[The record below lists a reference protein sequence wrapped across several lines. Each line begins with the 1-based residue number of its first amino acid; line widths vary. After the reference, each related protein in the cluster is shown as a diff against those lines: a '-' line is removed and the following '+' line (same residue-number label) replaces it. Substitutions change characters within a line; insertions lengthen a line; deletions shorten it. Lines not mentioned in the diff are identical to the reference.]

1 MLPRVLEAEV
11 MDAAADAVDYD
22 AMDFAAVNAAF
33 ADDFVR
39 HFGTA
44 SGHVLDVG
52 TGTARIPIEIAKRSP
67 ATITAVDLSED
78 MLALGRKNVATAGL
92 TSRITLQRVDAKGM
106 PYPDGTFDAVVSN
119 SIVHHIPDP
128 SPFVREVVRLVK
140 SGGAIFVRDLFRP
153 PDRATLD
160 RLVEAY
166 AANDTPRQRQLFAD
180 SLHAALTVDE
190 VRSLIAAVG
199 LDPAAVS
206 ATSDRHWTW
215 ACRVSK

>member
-11 MDAAADAVDYD
+11 MDAAADAADYD

-39 HFGTA
+39 RFGT
-44 SGHVLDVG
+44 SPGHVLDVG

-67 ATITAVDLSED
+67 VSITAVDLSED
-78 MLALGRKNVATAGL
+78 MLALAHKNVATAGL
-92 TSRITLQRVDAKGM
+92 ADRITLQSVDAKGM
-106 PYPDGTFDAVVSN
+106 PFPDGSFDAVVSN
-119 SIVHHIPDP
+119 SIVHHIPEP
-128 SPFVREVVRLVK
+128 CTFVREVVRLVK
-140 SGGAIFVRDLFRP
+140 PGGAIFIRDLFRP
-153 PDRATLD
+153 PDRATLE
-160 RLVEAY
+160 RLVETY
-166 AANDTPRQRQLFAD
+166 AANDKHHQRQLFSD

-190 VRSLIAAVG
+190 VRTLITAVG

-215 ACRVSK
+215 ACRVLK